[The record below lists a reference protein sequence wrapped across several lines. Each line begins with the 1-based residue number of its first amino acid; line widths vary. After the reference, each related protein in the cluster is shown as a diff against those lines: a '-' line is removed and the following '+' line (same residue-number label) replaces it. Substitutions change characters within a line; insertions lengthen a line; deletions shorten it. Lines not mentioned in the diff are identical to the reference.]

1 VSRVEGRGKSEKM
14 PVLTIEYSDFQDIQ
28 VIHDRMNGA
37 KYILSSNV
45 DICMKAKEK
54 LLGDAPV
61 DLFLEEL
68 KLQSTRVENLLER
81 TKSGSSL
88 VCTFRTHKVF
98 ANASVDARYHIF
110 SWARLSQDE

>member
-1 VSRVEGRGKSEKM
+1 M

-37 KYILSSNV
+37 KYILSSNTG
-45 DICMKAKEK
+45 ICVKAKEK

-61 DLFLEEL
+61 NLFLEEL
-68 KLQSTRVENLLER
+68 KLQTTRVENLLER

-88 VCTFRTHKVF
+88 VCLRSVPNAL
-98 ANASVDARYHIF
+98 ANS
-110 SWARLSQDE
+110 

>member
-1 VSRVEGRGKSEKM
+1 MSQVEGSRKLEKM

-37 KYILSSNV
+37 KYILSSNTG
-45 DICMKAKEK
+45 ICMKAKEK

-68 KLQSTRVENLLER
+68 ELQTIRVENLLER

-88 VCTFRTHKVF
+88 VCVRYVPGVI
-98 ANASVDARYHIF
+98 ADSYADARHHLV
-110 SWARLSQDE
+110 SWA